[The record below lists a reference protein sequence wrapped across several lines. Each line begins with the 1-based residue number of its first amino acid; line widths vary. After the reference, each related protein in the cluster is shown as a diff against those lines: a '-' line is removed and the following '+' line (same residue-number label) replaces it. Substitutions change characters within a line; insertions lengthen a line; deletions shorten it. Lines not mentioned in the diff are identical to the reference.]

1 LLQQL
6 LCDVMRSWPSELRA
20 LIRAG
25 WQFTA
30 RVGSVFM
37 RNQGLL
43 LAGAVA
49 YYMLL
54 SIIPLLIL
62 LVLALS
68 PFLPEAQLLA
78 TLGRYLDMLAAGHA
92 DPLVEQLALFL
103 GHRQITG
110 GLLLLTLVFSSSLA
124 FTVLEKSMAIIFH
137 HRVRKHERH
146 WLTSALIPYA
156 FILLIGVG
164 LVLVTVASGT
174 LEALGKPEY
183 TVLGRTQSLAGITGW
198 MLYGLGL
205 GGEILLLSAIYMVMP
220 AGRLSLRHALM
231 GGLAAGLLWETT
243 RHLLTWFFATLS
255 KVGVLYGSFATAISL
270 LLSFEIAATVL
281 LVGAQVI
288 AVYEQQHRRAA

>member
-1 LLQQL
+1 M
-6 LCDVMRSWPSELRA
+6 LCGFSDIRM
-20 LIRAG
+20 LIAAG
-25 WQFTA
+25 WRFTA
-30 RVGSVFM
+30 RVGSTFM
-37 RNQGLL
+37 HNQGLL

-62 LVLALS
+62 LVLGLS
-68 PFLPEAQLLA
+68 PFLPEEQLLA
-78 TLGRYLDMLAAGHA
+78 TLGRYLDLLAAGHA

-110 GLLLLTLVFSSSLA
+110 GLLLLTLLFSSSLA
-124 FTVLEKSMAIIFH
+124 FTVLEKSMAIIFS
-137 HRVRKHERH
+137 HRVRQHARH

-174 LEALGKPEY
+174 LEALGKPQY
-183 TVLGRTQSLAGITGW
+183 TLLGRSHSLAGLTGG
-198 MLYGLGL
+198 MLYAIGL

-220 AGRLSLRHALM
+220 AGRLSWRHALV
-231 GGLAAGLLWETT
+231 GGVVAGLLWEAT
-243 RHLLTWFFATLS
+243 RHGLTWFFATLS

-281 LVGAQVI
+281 LLGAQVI
-288 AVYEQQHRRAA
+288 AVYEQQRRPTGA

>member
-1 LLQQL
+1 
-6 LCDVMRSWPSELRA
+6 
-20 LIRAG
+20 
-25 WQFTA
+25 
-30 RVGSVFM
+30 M

-78 TLGRYLDMLAAGHA
+78 TLGRYLDLLAAGHA

-110 GLLLLTLVFSSSLA
+110 GILLLTLLFSSSLA

-183 TVLGRTQSLAGITGW
+183 TVLGRTHSLAGVTGW
-198 MLYGLGL
+198 MIYALGL

-220 AGRLSLRHALM
+220 AGRLSLRHALI
-231 GGLAAGLLWETT
+231 GGVAAGLLWEAT
-243 RHLLTWFFATLS
+243 RHALTWFFATLS

-281 LVGAQVI
+281 LIGAQVI
-288 AVYEQQHRRAA
+288 AVYEQQHQHPA

>member
-1 LLQQL
+1 MLLPWFAGAK
-6 LCDVMRSWPSELRA
+6 VRIS
-20 LIRAG
+20 AG
-25 WQFTA
+25 WRFATF
-30 RVGSVFM
+30 VGSAFM

-62 LVLALS
+62 LVLGLS

-78 TLGRYLDMLAAGHA
+78 TLGRYLDLLAAGHA
-92 DPLVEQLALFL
+92 DPLVEQLSLFL
-103 GHRQITG
+103 GHRQLTG
-110 GLLLLTLVFSSSLA
+110 GILLLTLLFSSSLA
-124 FTVLEKSMAIIFH
+124 FAVLEKSMAIIFS
-137 HRVRKHERH
+137 HRVRQHQRH

-156 FILLIGVG
+156 FILLIGVA

-183 TVLGRTQSLAGITGW
+183 LLLGRTHSLAGVAGW
-198 MLYGLGL
+198 MLYALGL

-220 AGRLSLRHALM
+220 AGRLSLRQALI
-231 GGLAAGLLWETT
+231 GGLAAGLLWEAT
-243 RHLLTWFFATLS
+243 RHVLAWFFATLS

-270 LLSFEIAATVL
+270 LLSFEVAATVL
-281 LVGAQVI
+281 LMGAQVI
-288 AVYEQQHRRAA
+288 AVYKQQNRCAD

>member
-1 LLQQL
+1 MQRDAPALFG
-6 LCDVMRSWPSELRA
+6 MRTFVVD
-20 LIRAG
+20 G
-25 WQFTA
+25 WRFTA
-30 RVGSVFM
+30 RVGGAFI

-62 LVLALS
+62 LLLGLS
-68 PFLPEAQLLA
+68 PFLPEEQLLA

-103 GHRQITG
+103 GHRQVTG
-110 GLLLLTLVFSSSLA
+110 GVLFLTLLFSSSLA
-124 FTVLEKSMAIIFH
+124 FTVLEKSMAQIFH
-137 HRVRKHERH
+137 HRVRRHGRH

-164 LVLVTVASGT
+164 LVLVTVASGA
-174 LEALGKPEY
+174 LEALKTPDH
-183 TVLGRTQSLAGITGW
+183 TLLGQTHSLAGVAGM

-220 AGRLSLRHALM
+220 AGRLSWHHALI
-231 GGLAAGLLWETT
+231 GGITAGLLWEAT
-243 RHLLTWFFATLS
+243 RHGLTWFFATLS
-255 KVGVLYGSFATAISL
+255 KVGALYGSFATAISL

-281 LVGAQVI
+281 LIGAQVI
-288 AVYEQQHRRAA
+288 AVYEQQGYRKP